1 MKEYLL
7 LIRTEGDYCAEM
19 PAEQYKKHL
28 TDVSNY
34 ISNLTQQGRF
44 KGAQPLH
51 LEGTMLHGSKG
62 VFKDGPFIESKEVI
76 IGYFLILAKD
86 LDDARE
92 IAKAHPMFKENV
104 DAKIEIRLVK
114 HEEGI
119 N

>member
-1 MKEYLL
+1 MNEYLL

-19 PAEQYKKHL
+19 PAEQYKAHL
-28 TDVSNY
+28 QKVGNY
-34 ISNLTQQGRF
+34 IQKLTSEGRF
-44 KGAQPLH
+44 RGAQPLH
-51 LEGTMLHGSKG
+51 LDGMMLQGNKG

-86 LDDARE
+86 LQEARE
-92 IAKAHPMFKENV
+92 IAKANPVFEETN
-104 DAKIEIRLVK
+104 ARIEIRLIK

>member
-1 MKEYLL
+1 MKEFLL

-19 PAEQYKKHL
+19 PAEQYQQHL
-28 TDVSNY
+28 QKVSNY
-34 ISNLTQQGRF
+34 IAELIQQGKF
-44 KGAQPLH
+44 KSAQPLH
-51 LEGTMLHGSKG
+51 MEGMMLQGNKA

-86 LDDARE
+86 INEARE
-92 IAKAHPMFKENV
+92 IAMANPIFEET
-104 DAKIEIRLVK
+104 DARIEIRLIK